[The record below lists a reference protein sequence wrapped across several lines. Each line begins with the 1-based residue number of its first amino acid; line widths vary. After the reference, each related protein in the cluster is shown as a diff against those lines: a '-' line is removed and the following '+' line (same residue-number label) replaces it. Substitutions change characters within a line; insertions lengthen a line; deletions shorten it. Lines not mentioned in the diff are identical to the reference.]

1 MDKPDA
7 ALVCG
12 IALPVVCKL
21 RIGCSCGAPLSLLS
35 LPRLGKSAFPPM
47 AVLGTGVPDRCHLL
61 PLVEREEYV
70 GWSVGIGNTVLVL
83 IGTCVL
89 ARRDDDILPSVSGT
103 SEVRPHRLFA
113 TACTSLGVLGN
124 SNGTNRGMLP
134 ALPASGVSGQDAD
147 TDVPVAD
154 SGRQCL
160 HRAMDSLTTA
170 TAGCAAAHPTDRDFF
185 FSGSFVYFN
194 AEPLIELLFYC
205 YIDNACFI
213 DHL

>member
-7 ALVCG
+7 TLVRG
-12 IALPVVCKL
+12 IAIPVVYKL
-21 RIGCSCGAPLSLLS
+21 RIGYSCGAPLSLLS
-35 LPRLGKSAFPPM
+35 LLGLGELAFPPM
-47 AVLGTGVPDRCHLL
+47 AVLGTGVPDRCHRI
-61 PLVEREEYV
+61 PLAEREEYA

-89 ARRDDDILPSVSGT
+89 AREDDDILPSVSGT